1 MFDVKT
7 LLMFMLILW
16 TLYGIEGAIGPAHEQ
31 IEIGVRAA
39 VVLFI
44 VATALGSVFHG
55 IAGALREVQNFS
67 TAMRFEKIATRV
79 FLRPFAWMAN
89 ASMSATMEVIRFRHA
104 VKNGDDLD
112 CVVHGCAFIFSC
124 LIAVIVAVFWNAFIG
139 LSCGLTVYIGV
150 SIIALWKIWYDFKK
164 RDRCPIVPSGKDS

>member
-1 MFDVKT
+1 MFEVKS
-7 LLMFMLILW
+7 LLLCMLFLW
-16 TLYGIEGAIGPAHEQ
+16 TLYGIDGAVGPMHEQ
-31 IEIGVRAA
+31 IKIGVLTT

-44 VATALGSVFHG
+44 VATVLGSVFHG

-67 TAMRFEKIATRV
+67 VAMKFEKIATRV
-79 FLRPFAWMAN
+79 FLRPFSWMAN

-112 CVVHGCAFIFSC
+112 CVVHGCAFICSC

-139 LSCGLTVYIGV
+139 LNCGLTVYIGV

-164 RDRCPIVPSGKDS
+164 RDRRSIVLSDKDP